1 MAERVDGAAAGAG
14 GTAAGEAAAR
24 NGGTGGTP
32 ASGAAGVE
40 IVRRPHVENFIRWSA
55 DKPNVLVLTADLTNS
70 CEVGKWRD
78 TYPERYFSMGMAEQN
93 MMGFAAGLARE
104 GFEPWLHTF
113 AVFLYRRPLDQLLMS
128 VAYPALPV
136 RLIGFLPGVTTP
148 GGVTHQ
154 AIDDLAVMRA
164 VPNMTV
170 LSTGDA
176 TEVES
181 VLDVIHAQPGPVYV
195 RMLRGEMPRLFPQD
209 EPFELGRCRD
219 LTPGN
224 GPQTEVLVLT
234 EGICT
239 EEALRA
245 LPIVRERGVAVR
257 HLHISTLKPFDDPVV
272 LEALAGE
279 HRVVITMENHLR
291 VGGLGSAVAE
301 VLAEQGAGVPLIR
314 LGLDDAYAHG
324 ASQKY
329 LLAEYGLDAN
339 ALVRAVERGLGR
351 DLGIDESDLAE
362 VRVVDVHSS
371 AKAEAL

>member
-1 MAERVDGAAAGAG
+1 M
-14 GTAAGEAAAR
+14 T
-24 NGGTGGTP
+24 
-32 ASGAAGVE
+32 E
-40 IVRRPHVENFIRWSA
+40 IVRRPHLQNFIDWSA
-55 DKPNVLVLTADLTNS
+55 DKPEVVVLTADLTNS
-70 CEVGKWRD
+70 CEVGPWRD

-136 RLIGFLPGVTTP
+136 KLIGFLPGVTTP

-154 AIDDLAVMRA
+154 AIDDVAVMRS

-181 VLDVIHAQPGPVYV
+181 VLDVIHSTPGPVYV
-195 RMLRGEMPRLFPQD
+195 RMLRGEMPRLFPTD
-209 EPFELGRCRD
+209 EPFQLGKARD
-219 LTPGN
+219 LTPDDG
-224 GPQTEVLVLT
+224 GDAEVLVLT

-272 LEALAGE
+272 LKALAAPHAG
-279 HRVVITMENHLR
+279 VITMENHLR

-301 VLAEQGAGVPLIR
+301 VLADNGSGVPLTRI
-314 LGLDDAYAHG
+314 GLDDTYAHG

-329 LLAEYGLDAN
+329 LLGEYGLDAA
-339 ALVRAVERGLGR
+339 ALVRAIEGALGR
-351 DLGIDESDLAE
+351 ELGIGEADLADA
-362 VRVVDVHSS
+362 RVQDVHST